1 MSLRIGTKWKWDY
14 LSISAEFAAKIPFW
28 CEMEEY
34 ITDAITRNAFL
45 IGKSVSAFWEN
56 NPESWQNG
64 QTTAISAFVTNYIE
78 VVESLLGYPK
88 RVIWVRWGFTLRLL
102 EVNH

>member
-1 MSLRIGTKWKWDY
+1 MLSCPTDWDKMEEWDY

-56 NPESWQNG
+56 NQNHG
-64 QTTAISAFVTNYIE
+64 KTDKPPQFLHS
-78 VVESLLGYPK
+78 
-88 RVIWVRWGFTLRLL
+88 
-102 EVNH
+102 